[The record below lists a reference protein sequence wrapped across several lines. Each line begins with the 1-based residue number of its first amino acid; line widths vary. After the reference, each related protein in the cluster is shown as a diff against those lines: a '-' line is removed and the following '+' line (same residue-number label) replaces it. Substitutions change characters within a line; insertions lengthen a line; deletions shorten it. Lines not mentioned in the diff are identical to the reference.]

1 MADNRKGKKKIII
14 AVSAIVIILAGAV
27 VLPVLSSGK
36 GQSQSIIMTETVE
49 IGRQNL
55 VNSINVSGSVMGS
68 NVVKITSSLSSKI
81 ESLNVSVGDYVK
93 KGDVLCTFDSSAFQ
107 QEYDTLKSSVDMGDE
122 MSKSTHD
129 INQRNL
135 QNAIA
140 EKEISLVQAQRN
152 IDDAVNARDKA
163 YDKYNNLVNK
173 YNASMAAK
181 DELYSKIPAFDD
193 EMYEISYQK
202 YQEELQK
209 FTAYETELDTLGEQL
224 STYDSA
230 VQSAE
235 DAYSAAERTADINI
249 QTIQDT
255 INSEKFNVNSD
266 SKAQLEKLQEK
277 IDSCKVVASQD
288 GIVTA
293 LNAAEGSIPTTDAI
307 MTIEDDS
314 VLKISVQIKEADIL
328 NIKEGMK
335 AVIKT
340 NATADEEFYGTVS
353 KVVNIFSGAD
363 VLTQSEGGY
372 TAEITVD
379 EKNSKL
385 LIGMNAKVK
394 IIIDEKD
401 DVLAV
406 PYDSITENDNGD
418 DIIYIARKQSDGTYK
433 AQSVEVE
440 KGLESDY
447 YTEIVSSDIKEGDIL
462 ITSINGISDGQEV
475 FVEAGELNG

>member
-1 MADNRKGKKKIII
+1 MADRIKGKKKIII
-14 AVSAIVIILAGAV
+14 AVSVIGIILAGAV
-27 VLPVLSSGK
+27 VLPALSSGN
-36 GQSQSIIMTETVE
+36 GQPQSYAMTETAE

-55 VNSINVSGSVMGS
+55 VNSINVSGNVMGS

-107 QEYDTLKSSVDMGDE
+107 QEYDTLKSSVDMNNE
-122 MSKSTHD
+122 MSQSTHD
-129 INQRNL
+129 INKRNL
-135 QNAIA
+135 QNAIT
-140 EKEISLVQAQRN
+140 EKEIVLAQAQRS
-152 IDDAVNARDKA
+152 IDDAISARDKA
-163 YDKYNNLVNK
+163 YDKYNNLVDK
-173 YNASMAAK
+173 YNVSSAAK
-181 DELYSKIPAFDD
+181 DELYNKIPAPDD

-209 FTAYETELDTLGEQL
+209 FMSYETELDTLGEQL

-235 DAYSAAERTADINI
+235 DAYNSAVRNADMNI
-249 QTIQDT
+249 QNMQDT
-255 INSEKFNVNSD
+255 IDAEKFNVNSD

-277 IDSCKVVASQD
+277 IDSCKVVAPQD
-288 GIVTA
+288 GIITA

-328 NIKEGMK
+328 SIKEGMK

-363 VLTQSEGGY
+363 ALTQNEGGY

-379 EKNSKL
+379 EKSSKL

-406 PYDSITENDNGD
+406 PYDSVTENDNGD
-418 DIIYIARKQSDGTYK
+418 DIIYIARKQQDGTYK
-433 AQSVEVE
+433 AEAVEIE

-447 YTEIVSSDIKEGDIL
+447 YTEIISTDISEGDII

-475 FVEAGELNG
+475 LVEAGE

>member
-1 MADNRKGKKKIII
+1 MADSKKRKKKIII
-14 AVSAIVIILAGAV
+14 AVSAVIIILAGAGIMTA
-27 VLPVLSSGK
+27 LSSGNVQP
-36 GQSQSIIMTETVE
+36 QSYIMTETAE
-49 IGRQNL
+49 ISRQNL

-107 QEYDTLKSSVDMGDE
+107 QEYDTLKASVDMNDE
-122 MSKSTHD
+122 MNKSTHD

-135 QNAIA
+135 QNAIT
-140 EKEISLVQAQRN
+140 EKEIVLAQAQRS
-152 IDDAVNARDKA
+152 IDDAISARDNA
-163 YDKYNNLVNK
+163 YDKYNKLVDK
-173 YNASMAAK
+173 YNASSAEK
-181 DELYSKIPAFDD
+181 DELYNQIPAYDD

-209 FTAYETELDTLGEQL
+209 FMSYETELDTLGEQL

-230 VQSAE
+230 VQSAV
-235 DAYSAAERTADINI
+235 DAYDSAERSADLNI
-249 QTIQDT
+249 QNMRDT
-255 INSEKFNVNSD
+255 INAEKFNVNSD

-277 IDSCKVVASQD
+277 IDSCKVVAPQD

-335 AVIKT
+335 AVINT
-340 NATADEEFYGTVS
+340 NAAADEEFYGTVS

-363 VLTQSEGGY
+363 ALTQNEGGY

-379 EKNSKL
+379 EKSSKL

-394 IIIDEKD
+394 IITAEKD

-418 DIIYIARKQSDGTYK
+418 DIIYIATKQSDGTYK
-433 AQSVEVE
+433 AEAVEVE

-447 YTEIVSSDIKEGDIL
+447 YTEIISDDIGEGDVL

-475 FVEAGELNG
+475 IVEAGE